1 VILQVAAAKINKYAT
16 TESGDTL
23 EMVERP
29 HGGMSF
35 VLVDGQ
41 RSGKSAKKIS
51 NIVAR
56 KAIGLLAEGV
66 RDGAVA
72 RAANDYLLTHRQ
84 GQVSATL
91 NIVSVDM
98 VSRTLVL
105 CRNSHCPIY
114 LLKPETV
121 VALDEPTKAVGI
133 YRNTKPIVTEL
144 PLVAPMATV
153 VFTDGLISAGAR
165 RQQSLDIPA
174 LLRGIGPQTGWSAQT
189 IAGVLFDAA
198 YELDE
203 ARPVDDISLVV
214 IAIVPKSEDKKAR
227 RLTVEF
233 PL

>member
-1 VILQVAAAKINKYAT
+1 MILQVAAAKINKYAT
-16 TESGDTL
+16 LESGDTL

-56 KAIGLLAEGV
+56 KAIGLLSEGI

-105 CRNSHCPIY
+105 SRNSHCPIY
-114 LLKPETV
+114 LLKQGEFI
-121 VALDEPTKAVGI
+121 ALDEPSKAVGI
-133 YRNTKPIVTEL
+133 YRDTKPSVTEL
-144 PLVAPMATV
+144 PLAAPMAAV
-153 VFTDGLISAGAR
+153 IFTDGLLAAGAR
-165 RQQSLDIPA
+165 RGQSVDVPA
-174 LLRGIGPQTGWSAQT
+174 LLQEIGTQTHWSAQT
-189 IAGVLFDAA
+189 IADTLFSAA
-198 YELDE
+198 YDLDE
-203 ARPVDDISLVV
+203 SRPVDDISLV
-214 IAIVPKSEDKKAR
+214 IITIIPKTENEKSR